1 MPWVWTHRR
10 LVDLD
15 KNDPDIWRK
24 VISFSVHHDIT
35 SGLTIKAL
43 NRIDLLRSAFGL
55 PLAWFKTLTRI
66 HMTTAG
72 SETVFIGTQTHQ
84 QPRGPAQIEN
94 PPQHLRRRQLLWRRR
109 KNHQRLMMIR
119 AGSTSR
125 VIITMHSPQQQG
137 LHRLRRRKNRRL
149 VIMRHLVITSR

>member
-1 MPWVWTHRR
+1 MSWVWTHRR

-15 KNDPDIWRK
+15 KNDPDVWRK

-35 SGLTIKAL
+35 SGITIKAL
-43 NRIDLLRSAFGL
+43 NRLLRSAFGL
-55 PLAWFKTLTRI
+55 PLAWFKTRTRI

-94 PPQHLRRRQLLWRRR
+94 PPQHLRRQLLWRR
-109 KNHQRLMMIR
+109 KNHQRLMMSR

-125 VIITMHSPQQQG
+125 VIITMHNPQQQG

-149 VIMRHLVITSR
+149 VIMMVMRHLVITSR